1 MILKQVFSK
10 KNEENNAFYS
20 IIKSFKKL
28 QKFPNLAHDDVDFTP
43 VDQAAQACN
52 KLILNNQLRNETHHI
67 YNNQLLSLKTLMDVY
82 NDNNHRIDDIQW
94 NDFMDYLMQC
104 IEQGVMSDEINDF
117 LLHTGILDNTLF
129 NKSHFEI
136 LDYKTNFVLERLDFQ
151 WKPTSTETLEK
162 MINHPK
168 NNF

>member
-1 MILKQVFSK
+1 
-10 KNEENNAFYS
+10 
-20 IIKSFKKL
+20 
-28 QKFPNLAHDDVDFTP
+28 
-43 VDQAAQACN
+43 
-52 KLILNNQLRNETHHI
+52 
-67 YNNQLLSLKTLMDVY
+67 MDVY